1 MPDGDPTDWTRSRA
15 PTTPMDQPA
24 PSSATR
30 RQQRFFYVPVPV
42 KYAFALS
49 LAIAW
54 IGFSI
59 WASGPWL
66 HDLADWAGWPFAIIS
81 TTFIAYIPGFMNAF
95 MLGTLL
101 TDRRP
106 PRRQPPSYPPVSIL
120 VAAYNEAGSIHETLR
135 SLSLQSYPG
144 EMEILVLDD
153 GSTDETSAI
162 TARSIRELGWAR
174 GHSARL
180 LAASE
185 NAGKASVL
193 NWGLAQARHD
203 LIVTVDGDCWVTVDG
218 LKNLVERYLSDPRGT
233 EAVAGT
239 VLAKNSRNTWLTRAQ
254 EWDYFHGIAAV
265 KRMQSMYHG
274 TLVAQGAFSL
284 YRRAALERV
293 GGWPDCVGEDIVV
306 SWGML
311 KQGARIGYA
320 EDALVYTNVPE
331 RFGHFASQ
339 RKRWSRGLIE
349 AFQAHGSLL
358 AHHRMTTLFIWWNL
372 LFLPIDLA
380 YSLIFIPGLILALMG
395 SFHLAGPMT
404 LLVLPLAAAWNMII
418 FAIQRRM
425 FNGQGFRV
433 RRNLGGFF
441 FYALAYS
448 LLMHP
453 VCVWGYVNELLGLR
467 KTWGRRA
474 SSHGSQPAPSLVEI
488 DAWAPQP
495 EHPAPQHVFVGQA
508 GSDEVR
514 LDLEIPAVR

>member
-1 MPDGDPTDWTRSRA
+1 MDDGAVGRWEASGARRATD
-15 PTTPMDQPA
+15 D
-24 PSSATR
+24 ATQKLSPVR
-30 RQQRFFYVPVPV
+30 RRRLIYVPVPV

-54 IGFSI
+54 TGFSI

-66 HDLADWAGWPFAIIS
+66 HDLAAWAGWAFALIA

-101 TDRRP
+101 ADRRP
-106 PRRQPPSYPPVSIL
+106 VRRRPAAYPAVTVL
-120 VAAYNEAGSIHETLR
+120 VAAYNEALTISETLR

-144 EMEILVLDD
+144 VMEILVLDD
-153 GSTDETSAI
+153 GSTDETSDVTLSAI
-162 TARSIRELGWAR
+162 RKLGWAT

-180 LAASE
+180 LVGAE
-185 NAGKASVL
+185 NAGKAAVL
-193 NWGLAQARHD
+193 NRGLVQASHEI
-203 LIVTVDGDCWVTVDG
+203 IVTVDGDCW
-218 LKNLVERYLSDPRGT
+218 LAPEALRHLVERFLSDPRGT
-233 EAVAGT
+233 EAVAGA
-239 VLAKNSRNTWLTRAQ
+239 VLAKNSRESWLTRAQ

-284 YRRAALERV
+284 YRRAALERI

-306 SWGML
+306 SWGLL

-320 EDALVYTNVPE
+320 EDAIAFTNVPE
-331 RFGHFASQ
+331 RLGHFASQ

-358 AHHRMTTLFIWWNL
+358 VHHRMTTLFIWWNL

-380 YSLIFIPGLILALMG
+380 YTLIFIPGLFLALIG
-395 SFHLAGPMT
+395 HFHLAGPMT
-404 LLVLPLAAAWNMII
+404 LLVLPLAVAWNLII
-418 FAIQRRM
+418 FGIQRRM
-425 FNGQGFRV
+425 FRSQGFRV
-433 RRNLGGFF
+433 RRNVGGFF
-441 FYALAYS
+441 FYALGYS

-453 VCVWGYVNELLGLR
+453 VCVWGYLNELLGLP

-474 SSHGSQPAPSLVEI
+474 SSRGGPQPSILVEREVW
-488 DAWAPQP
+488 DTPP
-495 EHPAPQHVFVGQA
+495 EHPAPQHIFVGVPPQED
-508 GSDEVR
+508 GPH
-514 LDLEIPAVR
+514 DLEIPSFR